1 MFATSLQKNN
11 SSYVSFSKKVE
22 IQGNLSSVTQ
32 LQYLKDRD
40 FCDHK
45 LLRNLFL

>member
-11 SSYVSFSKKVE
+11 SSYISFSKKPE
-22 IQGNLSSVTQ
+22 IQGNLSSVPQ
-32 LQYLKDRD
+32 LQYVKGRD

-45 LLRNLFL
+45 